1 MTEVFKTKENNNGA
15 VHDTDENLCSRWCL
29 HYMRIFVCAVRKDNW
44 WDWYNS
50 QFYQNKLKLNS
61 EKVDCIRKVTEKSD
75 LDLEGSN
82 AGVCRKCFRSVESI
96 IKADEKNKAA
106 KQRLIQ
112 SLDQVCK
119 TQFLVIPSPRRKA
132 ITKRMLRSPHGPD
145 QPSSRRANPLARV
158 AYV

>member
-1 MTEVFKTKENNNGA
+1 MTPTKTCVLGDACIICGFLFVQFEKT
-15 VHDTDENLCSRWCL
+15 TDGTDII
-29 HYMRIFVCAVRKDNW
+29 HK
-44 WDWYNS
+44 
-50 QFYQNKLKLNS
+50 FYQNKLKLNS

-145 QPSSRRANPLARV
+145 QPSSRRANPLARG

>member
-1 MTEVFKTKENNNGA
+1 MTPTKTCVLGDACIICGFLFVQFEKT
-15 VHDTDENLCSRWCL
+15 TDGTDII
-29 HYMRIFVCAVRKDNW
+29 HK
-44 WDWYNS
+44 
-50 QFYQNKLKLNS
+50 FYQNKLKLNS

-96 IKADEKNKAA
+96 IKADEKNKKAA

-119 TQFLVIPSPRRKA
+119 TVFSYSLSKA
-132 ITKRMLRSPHGPD
+132 ESDHKENAPQSTCSRST
-145 QPSSRRANPLARV
+145 
-158 AYV
+158 